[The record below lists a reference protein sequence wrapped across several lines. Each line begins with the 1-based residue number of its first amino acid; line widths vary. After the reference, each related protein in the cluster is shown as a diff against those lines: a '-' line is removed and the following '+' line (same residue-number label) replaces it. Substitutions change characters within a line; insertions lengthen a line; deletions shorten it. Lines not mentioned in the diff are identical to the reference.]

1 MLAVAQVLQLSVARQ
16 FLAAQRDQGVQ
27 GRELGI
33 ELVPLLAAQGL
44 AGVFAGLEDV
54 VDLLDAR
61 LAGGNFR
68 LCAFGASLGG
78 DDQAVGVAQGFLQ
91 IALLGCPFGEHLLK
105 LLDRLLGKALRHRH
119 HAAGLQA
126 GQFTLVLDG
135 QFGRG
140 RQLLLEVDQLLLVV
154 ALVVELCQ
162 RALQDRLQGLLVGFR
177 QFAVGDLVQAR
188 LHGFAVRRFGGLY
201 CTDREAQAQ
210 KDHDEKS
217 AQA

>member
-1 MLAVAQVLQLSVARQ
+1 M
-16 FLAAQRDQGVQ
+16 
-27 GRELGI
+27 
-33 ELVPLLAAQGL
+33 
-44 AGVFAGLEDV
+44 
-54 VDLLDAR
+54 
-61 LAGGNFR
+61 
-68 LCAFGASLGG
+68 
-78 DDQAVGVAQGFLQ
+78 Q

-135 QFGRG
+135 QFGCG

-201 CTDREAQAQ
+201 CTDREAQPQ